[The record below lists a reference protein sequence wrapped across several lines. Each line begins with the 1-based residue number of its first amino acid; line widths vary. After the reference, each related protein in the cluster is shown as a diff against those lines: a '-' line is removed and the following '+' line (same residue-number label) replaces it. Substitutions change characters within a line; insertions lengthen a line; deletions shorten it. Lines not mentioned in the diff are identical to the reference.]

1 MMTSSARPALD
12 ILITSSF
19 VIAAVVPLC
28 RANAALVDEG
38 GAATAWTPR
47 LTTKATRPAHTPIER
62 PLFRLRW
69 MNRDSTKDGAMAR
82 SSCRLQ
88 GSVLGSALLN
98 QSSDFPRFSSERATS
113 LILQS

>member
-38 GAATAWTPR
+38 GAATACTPR
-47 LTTKATRPAHTPIER
+47 LTTTATRPAHTPIER
-62 PLFRLRW
+62 LLPLFRLRW

-82 SSCRLQ
+82 SSYRLQ
-88 GSVLGSALLN
+88 RSVLGSALLN
-98 QSSDFPRFSSERATS
+98 
-113 LILQS
+113 